1 MSNILLYTKQACGF
15 CDQAK
20 MFLNNK
26 NIPFTESVIGQDILR
41 EDFVELFPEARTA
54 PYIIIDGVKI
64 GGYQQ
69 LVEWYNNRPEYIA
82 G

>member
-1 MSNILLYTKQACGF
+1 MSNILIYTKQSCVY
-15 CDQAK
+15 CDMSKQL
-20 MFLNNK
+20 LNNK

-69 LVEWYNNRPEYIA
+69 LTEWVSNRPEYLA